1 MNINTSAC
9 CNAKNQIK
17 NGRGLCVACD
27 VRAGL
32 PRKVHTLE
40 SALVA
45 AADRVSHNPV
55 GAARLAAWALRRETE
70 FIDLRFEQGPAACAS
85 MLRR

>member
-1 MNINTSAC
+1 MGCEARSH
-9 CNAKNQIK
+9 
-17 NGRGLCVACD
+17 
-27 VRAGL
+27 L
-32 PRKVHTLE
+32 PRRVHTIE

-70 FIDLRFEQGPAACAS
+70 FVDLRFEQGPAACAA